1 MPNTLPAN
9 ILRLA
14 LIADAVASGATALL
28 LLAGASLLTDML
40 GLPVEL
46 MRYAGLILVPFV
58 AFVAF
63 VGTRREI
70 PRVAVA
76 AIVAVNFA
84 WVVASVA
91 LLVSGWVSPTLLGYA
106 FVLAQALAVGVF
118 AELQWIGLRRS
129 ALRHAAE

>member
-1 MPNTLPAN
+1 MSLPAN

-14 LIADAVASGATALL
+14 LIADAVASGATAIL
-28 LLAGASLLTDML
+28 LLAGAGLLTGPL

-46 MRYAGLILVPFV
+46 MRYAGLVLVPFV

-63 VGTRREI
+63 VGTRSEI
-70 PRVAVA
+70 SRGAVA
-76 AIVAVNFA
+76 AIVVTNFA
-84 WVVASVA
+84 WVLGSVA
-91 LLVSGWVSPTLLGYA
+91 LLVSGWVSPTVLGYA
-106 FVLAQALAVGVF
+106 LVLAQAFAVGVF